1 MSKNKFET
9 VVSGSIEK
17 INGLVD
23 VTVDL
28 MIDNDYG
35 YSEIFTDIDYFL
47 KDNID
52 INEGQRLFFIA
63 TVTGFFET
71 YNTWEGP
78 ESDIELELVD
88 IITKDVSYLI
98 NKKTVLIDLDD
109 TLIQT
114 QKLYDTV
121 KSDTID
127 LIIDETKTTKTKEEL
142 LKMFSVLHVKNS
154 KKVKDEF
161 GLMLSLSF
169 KEKFRL
175 SFEELYIELVG
186 SENISN
192 DFVEKL
198 NESAMNVFYYTSEM
212 YEGAEYFL
220 KKLREFD
227 FNICLITNGDRDVQ
241 QRRIAT
247 NNLKGY
253 FDQIIIANGSKG
265 EHMEGYLEK
274 INKEHII
281 MIGNS
286 FKSDI
291 EPALL
296 LDIPAIHINQGNWVF
311 DTHEVDESLKEKDL
325 YYQAKDYNEI
335 LEVLKQRG
343 WIATY

>member
-1 MSKNKFET
+1 MKNNKFEA
-9 VVSGSIEK
+9 VISGSIEK
-17 INGLVD
+17 INGFVD
-23 VTVDL
+23 VTIDL
-28 MIDNDYG
+28 IQDNDYG
-35 YSEIFTDIDYFL
+35 HSEVFTDIDYFL
-47 KDNID
+47 EDNIEVA
-52 INEGQRLFFIA
+52 EGQRLFFIA
-63 TVTGFFET
+63 TVTGSFET
-71 YNTWEGP
+71 YHGMEGT
-78 ESDIELELVD
+78 EYDIEHDLIDV
-88 IITKDVSYLI
+88 ITKDVSYLI

-154 KKVKDEF
+154 KKVEDEF
-161 GLMLSLSF
+161 GLMIGLSF

-186 SENISN
+186 SENISK

-212 YEGAEYFL
+212 YEGSEDFL
-220 KKLREFD
+220 KKLKEFD

-253 FDQIIIANGSKG
+253 FDQVIISNGSKG

-274 INKEHII
+274 INKEHMI

-291 EPALL
+291 EPALS
-296 LDIPAIHINQGNWVF
+296 LDIPGIHINQGNWAL
-311 DTHEVDESLKEKDL
+311 DNHEVDESLKEKDL
-325 YYQAKDYNEI
+325 YYQVKDYNEI
-335 LEVLKQRG
+335 LDVLKQLG
-343 WIATY
+343 WIAAY